1 MTKTK
6 KKNKIAVIVPYRD
19 RYRQLL
25 KFKEKI
31 GEYLSE
37 NGIDY
42 VLIVVEQ
49 DDAKLFNRG
58 KLLNIGYK
66 EAVKSNCNYVV
77 FHDIDMIPLKVD
89 YSYSDVPIHLAT
101 DFLSEDK
108 TFKRELYDQ
117 YFGGVTIF
125 PIESCVI
132 INGYSNEYWGW
143 GFEDD
148 DLFKRCVD
156 KGIPYDLKYVN
167 TQGGP
172 NSAIKFNGMNAYSEG
187 YVDIDTSE
195 DDLTIMVTIDPD
207 GIVCDTD
214 QSYDRYTAL
223 SIPKLDLTISYDSF
237 RRYKVLMKDNNDW
250 CYVDSKIET
259 NRKTTLVVTL
269 SVERKILTMYQDSKE
284 VGSMKFS
291 KTIPKCIKKE
301 LFVGSTNKEKDLFK
315 GIISQVAIYNKI
327 LKSKEIEEIS
337 TNEKYSLTMDFGKYG
352 SSHALRHYF
361 DMKYISEYRVMD
373 LVDRENYLQLEK
385 CELVHYTYDIE
396 HIIKVPFR
404 RTSYFEMLPHETTGY
419 KNGVWSDINIRYNQL
434 RFHNEM
440 EKGFRDPNKDGLS
453 NLDFKIW
460 NRTSK
465 NNQIHI
471 NVGI

>member
-1 MTKTK
+1 
-6 KKNKIAVIVPYRD
+6 
-19 RYRQLL
+19 
-25 KFKEKI
+25 
-31 GEYLSE
+31 
-37 NGIDY
+37 
-42 VLIVVEQ
+42 
-49 DDAKLFNRG
+49 
-58 KLLNIGYK
+58 
-66 EAVKSNCNYVV
+66 
-77 FHDIDMIPLKVD
+77 
-89 YSYSDVPIHLAT
+89 
-101 DFLSEDK
+101 
-108 TFKRELYDQ
+108 
-117 YFGGVTIF
+117 
-125 PIESCVI
+125 
-132 INGYSNEYWGW
+132 
-143 GFEDD
+143 
-148 DLFKRCVD
+148 
-156 KGIPYDLKYVN
+156 
-167 TQGGP
+167 
-172 NSAIKFNGMNAYSEG
+172 
-187 YVDIDTSE
+187 
-195 DDLTIMVTIDPD
+195 
-207 GIVCDTD
+207 
-214 QSYDRYTAL
+214 
-223 SIPKLDLTISYDSF
+223 
-237 RRYKVLMKDNNDW
+237 MKDNNDW

>member
-1 MTKTK
+1 
-6 KKNKIAVIVPYRD
+6 
-19 RYRQLL
+19 
-25 KFKEKI
+25 
-31 GEYLSE
+31 
-37 NGIDY
+37 
-42 VLIVVEQ
+42 
-49 DDAKLFNRG
+49 
-58 KLLNIGYK
+58 
-66 EAVKSNCNYVV
+66 
-77 FHDIDMIPLKVD
+77 
-89 YSYSDVPIHLAT
+89 
-101 DFLSEDK
+101 
-108 TFKRELYDQ
+108 
-117 YFGGVTIF
+117 
-125 PIESCVI
+125 
-132 INGYSNEYWGW
+132 
-143 GFEDD
+143 
-148 DLFKRCVD
+148 
-156 KGIPYDLKYVN
+156 
-167 TQGGP
+167 
-172 NSAIKFNGMNAYSEG
+172 
-187 YVDIDTSE
+187 
-195 DDLTIMVTIDPD
+195 
-207 GIVCDTD
+207 
-214 QSYDRYTAL
+214 
-223 SIPKLDLTISYDSF
+223 
-237 RRYKVLMKDNNDW
+237 
-250 CYVDSKIET
+250 
-259 NRKTTLVVTL
+259 
-269 SVERKILTMYQDSKE
+269 
-284 VGSMKFS
+284 
-291 KTIPKCIKKE
+291 